1 MSNASAQRQM
11 VQRQQAQSQVAPLRI
26 VGGTQAQSSIAT
38 VTPISQAPSARLRRA
53 RLLAED
59 PAMRRRPV
67 IDTGVS
73 RVRSHTSART
83 ASQRAQARGVQGQ
96 RSSLSFLRSATYAV
110 IFAVSI
116 VGAAALG
123 LFLQPTPYA
132 GPTIEH
138 SVVAGDSVWSLAAAV
153 ASERPLEEVVL
164 DIERMNDL
172 NGALVPGQSLILP
185 TR

>member
-1 MSNASAQRQM
+1 MSNATAQRHMMQG
-11 VQRQQAQSQVAPLRI
+11 QQAQSQVAPLRI
-26 VGGTQAQSSIAT
+26 VGGTHASPTLAT

-67 IDTGVS
+67 LASS
-73 RVRSHTSART
+73 RMRARSA
-83 ASQRAQARGVQGQ
+83 AVAAQASAAQAHRPA
-96 RSSLSFLRSATYAV
+96 SFLRSMTYGV
-110 IFAVSI
+110 LFAASI

-123 LFLQPTPYA
+123 LSLQPAPYA

-172 NGALVPGQSLILP
+172 DAGLVPGQSLILP

>member
-1 MSNASAQRQM
+1 MSNAT
-11 VQRQQAQSQVAPLRI
+11 VQRHMGEQTTVRVAPLRL
-26 VGGTQAQSSIAT
+26 VGGMDTPQAIAT

-67 IDTGVS
+67 RDKRRAG
-73 RVRSHTSART
+73 H
-83 ASQRAQARGVQGQ
+83 AQATTQRRVQGVAADS
-96 RSSLSFLRSATYAV
+96 RSAQNRMAFLRSAGYALCL
-110 IFAVSI
+110 AVSI

-123 LFLQPTPYA
+123 ISMQPTPYT

-153 ASERPLEEVVL
+153 GSERPLEEVVL
-164 DIERMNDL
+164 DIKHMNDL
-172 NGALVPGQSLILP
+172 DGALVPGQSLVLP